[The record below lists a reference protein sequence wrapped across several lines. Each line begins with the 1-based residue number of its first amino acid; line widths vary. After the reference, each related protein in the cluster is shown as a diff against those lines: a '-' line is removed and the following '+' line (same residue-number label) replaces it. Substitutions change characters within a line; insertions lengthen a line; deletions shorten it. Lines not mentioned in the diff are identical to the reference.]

1 MHVPEPPA
9 TPEPPIWLEEKAPVV
24 FPTLLAINGLKLAVI
39 FGQFPNITG
48 KSHTVGLI
56 YGDFPMWDSGCFL
69 DSTTYSVKFS
79 TSDGIRGLNL
89 NFTASKSN
97 ALYGSSDTNQPKS
110 LRSLCLIRAYE
121 V

>member
-1 MHVPEPPA
+1 MLYALTYVQ
-9 TPEPPIWLEEKAPVV
+9 
-24 FPTLLAINGLKLAVI
+24 FPRI
-39 FGQFPNITG
+39 FGDYPNITG

-69 DSTTYSVKFS
+69 DSTNYDVKFS

-89 NFTASKSN
+89 NFNASKSN
-97 ALYGSSDTNQPKS
+97 AIYGSSDTNQPKS

>member
-1 MHVPEPPA
+1 M
-9 TPEPPIWLEEKAPVV
+9 L
-24 FPTLLAINGLKLAVI
+24 
-39 FGQFPNITG
+39 FGDYPNITG

-69 DSTTYSVKFS
+69 DSTNYDVKFS

-89 NFTASKSN
+89 NFSASKSN
-97 ALYGSSDTNQPKS
+97 AIYGSSDTNQPKS